1 VRVTSGA
8 AHRDPRIFFAGYGP
22 TASTIGANRAG
33 RTLARQVFAA
43 LGETSLPIEATPE
56 TESTL
61 LQVPAPQEPQDH
73 VAQLMAR
80 FFTDA

>member
-1 VRVTSGA
+1 MA
-8 AHRDPRIFFAGYGP
+8 ANPEQSDPRIYFAGYGP
-22 TASTIGANRAG
+22 TASTVGANRAG

-43 LGETSLPIEATPE
+43 LGDTTIPVDTDPRPAVLE
-56 TESTL
+56 
-61 LQVPAPQEPQDH
+61 VPQDDQQDH

>member
-1 VRVTSGA
+1 VQVTSGA
-8 AHRDPRIFFAGYGP
+8 AERDPRIFFAGYGP
-22 TASTIGANRAG
+22 TASTVGANRAG

-43 LGETSLPIEATPE
+43 LGETTLPVDAAPEAPTVLAVPE
-56 TESTL
+56 
-61 LQVPAPQEPQDH
+61 EPQDQ